1 MKVEVSDAARRDL
14 AAAFTYLAERNLR
27 AAQSTRSAIRN
38 AILGLRQFPN
48 RGRLGESPGTRELIV
63 GKTPYVVVYSV
74 SAITVFIARIRHT
87 RQDPSP

>member
-14 AAAFTYLAERNLR
+14 AAAFVYLAERNPR
-27 AAQSTRSAIRN
+27 AARATRSAIRN

-48 RGRLGESPGTRELIV
+48 RGRPAESPGTRELIV

-74 SAITVFIARIRHT
+74 SASVIFIARIRHT
-87 RQDPSP
+87 KQDPIP